1 MPARCSLRLSWRGS
15 RGHNVRLS
23 NNRLTSGCSGT
34 SRPPK
39 LSASKSRSLK
49 PHASASIRMKPE
61 VSPVRTLRSVLD
73 ERVREADPFL
83 YEKLENHRVRC
94 FACGHCCPIPEG
106 QPGVCK
112 VRYNRGGT
120 LYVPWGYT
128 AGTQRDPVEKKPFFH
143 AYPGALAYSF
153 GMLGCDLHCA
163 YCQNWVT
170 SQALRDPNAVSPPLE
185 ANPDLLVKDALAQG
199 AKVVVS
205 TYNEPLITSE
215 WAVAVFRQARQAGLL
230 TAFVS
235 NGNGTP
241 QVLEYL
247 HPWIDLYKVDLKS
260 FDDRHYRQ
268 LGGRLQPILDT
279 IRTLYK
285 MGIWLEIVTLLIP
298 GFNDSDDELHRLTE
312 FVAGVSPD
320 IPWHIT
326 AFHQDYKMTSPA
338 DTRPEDLQ
346 RAAAIGRETGLRYIY
361 AGNLPGRVEDLEDT
375 HCHQCGE
382 LLIQRTG
389 YSIKKYKLTEQG
401 ACPRCY
407 TPLPGRWSKKFDGQ
421 IAASPFRPRRREPLV
436 KILSQP

>member
-1 MPARCSLRLSWRGS
+1 VATLQDI
-15 RGHNVRLS
+15 
-23 NNRLTSGCSGT
+23 LT
-34 SRPPK
+34 
-39 LSASKSRSLK
+39 A
-49 PHASASIRMKPE
+49 
-61 VSPVRTLRSVLD
+61 D
-73 ERVREADPFL
+73 DRVREADPAL
-83 YEKLENHRVRC
+83 WEKLDRNRVRC

-112 VRYNRGGT
+112 VRFNQGGK
-120 LYVPWGYT
+120 LYVPYGYV
-128 AGTQRDPVEKKPFFH
+128 AGVQCDPIEKKPFFH
-143 AYPGALAYSF
+143 AHPGALAYSF

-170 SQALRDPNAVSPPLE
+170 SQALRDPNAVSPPLQAE
-185 ANPDLLVKDALAQG
+185 PTLLIKDALAQG

-215 WAVAVFRQARQAGLL
+215 WAVAVFQKARQSGLL

-260 FDDRHYRQ
+260 FDDRHYHQ
-268 LGGRLQPILDT
+268 LGGRLQPILET
-279 IRTLYK
+279 IRTLHQ

-298 GFNDSDDELHRLTE
+298 GFNDGDDELRQLTA
-312 FVAGVSPD
+312 FLAGVSPD
-320 IPWHIT
+320 IPWHVT

-338 DTRPEDLQ
+338 DTRPQDLL
-346 RAAAIGRETGLRYIY
+346 RAAAIGREAGLRYIY
-361 AGNLPGRVEDLEDT
+361 AGNLPGRVGGLEDT
-375 HCHQCGE
+375 RCQGCGE
-382 LLIQRTG
+382 MLIRRFG
-389 YSIKKYKLTEQG
+389 YSIEEYKLTPQG
-401 ACPRCY
+401 DCSACR

-421 IAASPFRPRRREPLV
+421 IAASPFLPRKRAQLV